1 MIGRIASACEMF
13 FKIVNGQIDP
23 DKKTTAYEL
32 KDHKDTDKAMEAAE
46 TFFRYARVYMNKN
59 LSHYKFKLL
68 LKKYETLFFKSN

>member
-1 MIGRIASACEMF
+1 MF

-46 TFFRYARVYMNKN
+46 TFFRVSRTYINKN
-59 LSHYKFKLL
+59 ISLYKFKLL
-68 LKKYETLFFKSN
+68 LNKYEKLFFKYN